1 MDIHCVDGCPTMIS
15 HGRGSRGGARLGC
28 PHWWH
33 VLRTLIVPLSHQ
45 AALGRVRISLSPIHH
60 IVSCFASSEMIPQIP
75 RDVPAPPV
83 WIKYR

>member
-1 MDIHCVDGCPTMIS
+1 MPPLRACPQDIYCPPVPP
-15 HGRGSRGGARLGC
+15 GS
-28 PHWWH
+28 P
-33 VLRTLIVPLSHQ
+33 
-45 AALGRVRISLSPIHH
+45 GRVHISLSPIHH